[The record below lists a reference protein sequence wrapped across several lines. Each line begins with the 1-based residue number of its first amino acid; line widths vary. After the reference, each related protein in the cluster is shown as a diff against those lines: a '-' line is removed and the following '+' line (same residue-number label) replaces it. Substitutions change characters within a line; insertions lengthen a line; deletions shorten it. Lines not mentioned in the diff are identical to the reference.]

1 MNDEKKLV
9 WVLRLFS
16 ASAVTFPLVFY
27 YLSSESLST
36 FLTPIFTPF
45 NPDLHFQ
52 ITSIEV
58 DDVGGNMYV
67 LRIGLVNTGNIE
79 IGLKKMDGRIDVPSF
94 NFGGGLLLQSP
105 LTLPPAGGDEL
116 RILFTLE
123 KGDPS
128 AFQRIFAERPAMS
141 LSGNATVVLNS
152 AEIPMVFS
160 ISIPSGD

>member
-16 ASAVTFPLVFY
+16 VSAIMVPLVFY

-36 FLTPIFTPF
+36 FFTPVFTPF
-45 NPDLHFQ
+45 NPNLHFQ
-52 ITSIEV
+52 ITSMEF

-67 LRIGLVNTGNIE
+67 LRIGLVNTGNME

-94 NFGGGLLLQSP
+94 NFGGRLLLQSP

-116 RILFTLE
+116 RILFTLG

-128 AFQRIFAERPAMS
+128 DFQRIFTERPMMS
-141 LSGNATVVLNS
+141 LSGNATVILNS
-152 AEIPMVFS
+152 AEIPMAFS

>member
-16 ASAVTFPLVFY
+16 VSAIMIPLVFY

-36 FLTPIFTPF
+36 FFTPVF
-45 NPDLHFQ
+45 TAFDPNLHFQ
-52 ITSIEV
+52 ITSMEV
-58 DDVGGNMYV
+58 DDVGGNVYL
-67 LRIGLVNTGNIE
+67 LRIGLLNAGNMGL
-79 IGLKKMDGRIDVPSF
+79 GLKEMGGRIDVPSF
-94 NFGGGLLLQSP
+94 NFGGRLLLQAP
-105 LTLPPAGGDEL
+105 LTLPPAEVDEL

-128 AFQRIFAERPAMS
+128 DFQRIFTERPVAS

-160 ISIPSGD
+160 INIPSG